1 MDLTK
6 RWLEAI
12 EGTNALACDLEFQD
26 RKLRRR
32 LDAPDARDVH
42 FEFAD
47 PVRKFASWPGK
58 RNYEGKFWF
67 SSTKQHVPFESFWE
81 RAYLAT
87 LDRPG
92 TATAVASQPMW
103 IRWPAHER
111 SHAPDYF
118 ARLADGS
125 ALLVDVKPRELTK
138 EKDHAVFDLTRR
150 LAGAMGWTYQDR
162 DCCAVRR
169 DTDRLGR
176 LRHHIVAEREQLT
189 RVLASWS
196 SFLAS
201 SADATDVLDVSVAA
215 DGDPASAPD
224 RARLGQLNRE
234 IALYN
239 GAMDSLIAE
248 LRRLI
253 GTTSRITSP
262 TQR

>member
-6 RWLEAI
+6 RWLEAM

-32 LDAPDARDVH
+32 VDAPDARNVH

-125 ALLVDVKPRELTK
+125 GLLVDVKPRELTK
-138 EKDHAVFDLTRR
+138 EKDHVVFDLTRR
-150 LAGAMGWTYQDR
+150 LAGAMGWTYQVFDEMPGAFESNLRFLLRYR
-162 DCCAVRR
+162 DPQWLEGI
-169 DTDRLGR
+169 DLTP
-176 LRHHIVAEREQLT
+176 LRVGDAMTIADAAAH
-189 RVLASWS
+189 LASGA
-196 SFLAS
+196 AS
-201 SADATDVLDVSVAA
+201 GLGATYALIWLGHLDVDLSRPLSLRAPVEVGVGVA
-215 DGDPASAPD
+215 S
-224 RARLGQLNRE
+224 
-234 IALYN
+234 
-239 GAMDSLIAE
+239 
-248 LRRLI
+248 
-253 GTTSRITSP
+253 
-262 TQR
+262 